1 MHPASNVL
9 RLPHLQGTNF
19 MNPMNPM
26 NPMNSI
32 YAIKPMKVTIKS
44 VAASA
49 RMLWAIAIF
58 CAVSGHSLAAIPIQK
73 WTLTNGATVFLVESP
88 AIAMLDVQIDFDAG
102 SRRDPFD
109 KAGLASV
116 TAGQAGNGVAAR
128 AGLPALDE
136 NALGEAWADLGAQYS
151 SSAGSDRMSFS
162 LRTLTEP
169 DLLAKAVTLA
179 ARQIGE
185 PAFADNVWQRDRQKA
200 VASLKESYNRPAN
213 VAGRA
218 YSQAVYGNHPYGFE
232 PTEATLGRISVADMQ
247 QFYASGVVPCR
258 ARISMVGA
266 ITREQADGIAQ
277 QLLGRLPQAACATLP
292 ALPAVP
298 DVVALTQ
305 PQQKNIAFDAAQAQV
320 LFGQPGYK
328 RNDPAFF
335 PLLVGNYILG
345 GGGFVSRLQNEVRE
359 KRGLTYGASSNFAP
373 GLHAGAFTVSLQTR
387 PDQAAQALDVAR
399 GVVEDFVANGP
410 TAAELKA
417 AKDNL
422 IGGFALLIDSNRKL
436 LGNISNIAWNNL
448 PLDYLDTWRSQVEKV
463 TLEDIKTA
471 FAAKLQ
477 PDNMVIVVLG
487 GAP

>member
-1 MHPASNVL
+1 
-9 RLPHLQGTNF
+9 
-19 MNPMNPM
+19 
-26 NPMNSI
+26 
-32 YAIKPMKVTIKS
+32 MKFTIKS
-44 VAASA
+44 IAASA
-49 RMLWAIAIF
+49 RIYCATAILCVF
-58 CAVSGHSLAAIPIQK
+58 SGYSLAAIPIQK
-73 WTLTNGATVFLVESP
+73 WTLPNGATVFLVESP

-102 SRRDPFD
+102 SRRDTLD
-109 KAGLASV
+109 KAGLASA

-136 NALGEAWADLGAQYS
+136 NALGEAWADLGAQYG

-169 DLLAKAVTLA
+169 DLLAKAVALA

-185 PAFADNVWQRDRQKA
+185 PAFTDNVWQRDRQKA
-200 VASLKESYNRPAN
+200 IASLKESYNRPGN

-232 PTEATLGRISVADMQ
+232 PTEATLGRISVADMK
-247 QFYASGVVPCR
+247 QFYASGVAACR
-258 ARISMVGA
+258 ARISLVGA
-266 ITREQADGIAQ
+266 VTRAQADGIAQ
-277 QLLGRLPQAACATLP
+277 QLLGRLPQVACATLP
-292 ALPAVP
+292 SLAVIP
-298 DVVALTQ
+298 EVAALTQ
-305 PQQKNIAFDAAQAQV
+305 AQQKVIAFDAAQAQV

-335 PLLVGNYILG
+335 ALLVGNYILG

-359 KRGLTYGASSNFAP
+359 KRGLTYGAYSNFAP

-399 GVVEDFVANGP
+399 TVVKDFVANGP
-410 TAAELKA
+410 TEVELKA

-448 PLDYLDTWRSQVEKV
+448 PLDYLDTWTAQVDKV
-463 TLEDIKTA
+463 TLQDVKAAI
-471 FAAKLQ
+471 AAKLQ
-477 PDNMVIVVLG
+477 PDKMVTIVLG
-487 GAP
+487 GTP